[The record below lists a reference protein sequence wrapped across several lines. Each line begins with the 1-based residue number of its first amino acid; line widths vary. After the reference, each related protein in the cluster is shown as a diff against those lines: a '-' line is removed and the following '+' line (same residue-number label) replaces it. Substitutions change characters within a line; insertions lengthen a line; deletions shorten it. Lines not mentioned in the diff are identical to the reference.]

1 MSMSFIH
8 CLFIT
13 IFGVLL
19 CILYAYCITYHHKD
33 IVRTCVLS
41 FYVLAFRLCYF
52 RKYYIGKE
60 NKKDTLNRKFGSKN
74 AQDVRVIKNAPKGFV
89 FSYGT
94 FCRQEK
100 MNFGIFGGFYG
111 YEGC

>member
-1 MSMSFIH
+1 M
-8 CLFIT
+8 
-13 IFGVLL
+13 
-19 CILYAYCITYHHKD
+19 
-33 IVRTCVLS
+33 
-41 FYVLAFRLCYF
+41 LAFRLCYF

-100 MNFGIFGGFYG
+100 DGYWNIRRFYG
-111 YEGC
+111 YEDR